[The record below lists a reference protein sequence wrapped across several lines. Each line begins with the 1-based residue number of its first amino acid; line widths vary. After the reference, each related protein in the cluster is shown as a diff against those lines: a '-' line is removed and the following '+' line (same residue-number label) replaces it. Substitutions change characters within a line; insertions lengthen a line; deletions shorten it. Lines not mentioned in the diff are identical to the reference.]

1 MSAILTLS
9 GKEHSVEPGVTIEEA
24 VRAAG
29 SLPDAFLFLIDGRPV
44 PMDTPIEDGMTI
56 KAVKVSSG
64 G

>member
-44 PMDTPIEDGMTI
+44 PMDTPSRT
-56 KAVKVSSG
+56 A
-64 G
+64 